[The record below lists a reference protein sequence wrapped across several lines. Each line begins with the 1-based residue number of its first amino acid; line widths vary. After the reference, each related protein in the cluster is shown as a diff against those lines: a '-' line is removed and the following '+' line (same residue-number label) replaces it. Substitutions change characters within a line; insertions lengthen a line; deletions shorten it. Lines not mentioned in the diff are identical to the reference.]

1 MWMAIFLR
9 DSGKMTKQMEKVSII
24 TRMVQVIK
32 GNGLKISKMG
42 KGLNPGLMVLVM
54 KDSTRKVKNMA
65 MGFTNGRMGQ
75 FTRAIGIT
83 TKSLERGPT
92 NGLTGECS
100 LDNGWITTCMDKE
113 FTLEKMA
120 GSMWESFFMIKS
132 IFMGY
137 ISGLMG
143 ERILASGQMESRM
156 GMVYTH

>member
-1 MWMAIFLR
+1 
-9 DSGKMTKQMEKVSII
+9 
-24 TRMVQVIK
+24 
-32 GNGLKISKMG
+32 
-42 KGLNPGLMVLVM
+42 
-54 KDSTRKVKNMA
+54 
-65 MGFTNGRMGQ
+65 
-75 FTRAIGIT
+75 
-83 TKSLERGPT
+83 
-92 NGLTGECS
+92 
-100 LDNGWITTCMDKE
+100 MDKE